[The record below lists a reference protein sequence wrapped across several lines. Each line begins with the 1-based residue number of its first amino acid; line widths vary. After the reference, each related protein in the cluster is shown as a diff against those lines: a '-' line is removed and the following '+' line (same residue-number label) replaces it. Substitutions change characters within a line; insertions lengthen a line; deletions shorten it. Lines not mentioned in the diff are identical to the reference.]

1 MVGSVVGI
9 MLAAVMAQAQAPVAQ
24 VHFERGQALF
34 EEHDDS
40 GEALRLAS
48 LEFRRALALEPG
60 MAAAV
65 AYLGLIAAEDGR
77 SAEAESGYRK
87 ALEMDPKCAEAR
99 VGLAGLHL
107 RAIRNR
113 EAIGELRRAVAD
125 RPEHRMARREL
136 ASALTQENSK
146 PTVEMW
152 REAIESWQALVGL
165 DGNDRDAH
173 HELAKAYEQIGRW
186 AEAERHYREVLRIG
200 QTPEDSDVW
209 VYSVHTNVAEM
220 CEKQGKWGEALREY
234 EALIESEGAGAEE
247 VHQARVRIERLK
259 LLLRKSGSGQ

>member
-1 MVGSVVGI
+1 MLGI
-9 MLAAVMAQAQAPVAQ
+9 ILLAALAQAPVAQ
-24 VHFERGQALF
+24 VHFERGRALF
-34 EEHDDS
+34 EEHDDT

-48 LEFRRALALEPG
+48 LEFRQALALEPR

-65 AYLGLIAAEDGR
+65 AYLGLIAAEEGH
-77 SAEAESGYRK
+77 SAEAEAAYRK

-99 VGLAGLHL
+99 VGLAEIHL
-107 RAIRNR
+107 RAIRNL

-146 PTVEMW
+146 PTPEMW
-152 REAIESWQALVGL
+152 REAIASWEALAGL
-165 DGNDRDAH
+165 DADDRGAH

-200 QTPEDSDVW
+200 QTAEDSDVW

-220 CEKQGKWGEALREY
+220 CEKQGKTGEAVREY
-234 EALIESEGAGAEE
+234 EALLESEGAGAEE
-247 VHQARVRIERLK
+247 VHHARVRIERLK
-259 LLLRKSGSGQ
+259 LLVDSSEPRP

>member
-1 MVGSVVGI
+1 MGSAIGI
-9 MLAAVMAQAQAPVAQ
+9 LLAALALALAQAPAPPS
-24 VHFERGQALF
+24 HFELGRALF
-34 EEHDDS
+34 EEHDDT

-48 LEFRRALALEPG
+48 LEFRRALAQDPR

-65 AYLGLIAAEDGR
+65 AYLGLIAAEEGH
-77 SAEAESGYRK
+77 SAEAESAYRK

-107 RAIRNR
+107 RATRNR

-146 PTVEMW
+146 PTPEMW
-152 REAIESWQALVGL
+152 REAIENWQTLTGL
-165 DGNDRDAH
+165 DGNDRDSH
-173 HELAKAYEQIGRW
+173 HSLAKAYEQMGRW

-200 QTPEDSDVW
+200 QTADDSDVW
-209 VYSVHTNVAEM
+209 VYSVHTNVAGM
-220 CEKQGKWGEALREY
+220 CEKQGKWGEALKEY
-234 EALIESEGAGAEE
+234 QALIDSEGAGAEE
-247 VHQARVRIERLK
+247 VHYARVRIERLK
-259 LLLRKSGSGQ
+259 LLLPKTSR